1 MGTLNAGG
9 TDRTRG
15 LYPRIITH
23 IVSWLVETPGVRVQ
37 SSCGVLEV
45 GVPSLVCTVRRRGRG
60 EGLIHGV
67 WFRFEV
73 IRRVMRVRRVGVTQ
87 VWSLRSRSRVE
98 GS

>member
-1 MGTLNAGG
+1 MGTLNAGRA
-9 TDRTRG
+9 DRTRG
-15 LYPRIITH
+15 LYPRIISH
-23 IVSWLVETPGVRVQ
+23 IATLRVETPGVGVQ

-45 GVPSLVCTVRRRGRG
+45 GVPCLVCTVRRRGGG

-73 IRRVMRVRRVGVTQ
+73 IRRVMRVSRVGVTQ
-87 VWSLRSRSRVE
+87 VWGLWSRSRVE